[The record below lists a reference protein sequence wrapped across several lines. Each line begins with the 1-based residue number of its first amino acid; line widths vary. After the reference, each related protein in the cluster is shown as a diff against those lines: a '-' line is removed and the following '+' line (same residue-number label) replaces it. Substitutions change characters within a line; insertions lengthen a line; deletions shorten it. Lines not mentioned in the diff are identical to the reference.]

1 MNLEILLSAR
11 AEQDITLQ
19 YRWYLDH
26 ADEAVAEHY
35 LRCVHATF
43 ESISA
48 KPDLG
53 RRRRFAAQELAHVR
67 SLQVQKPFDRHLIF
81 YQTGASL
88 FIERVLHGS
97 RDLPRLFLNE
107 P

>member
-1 MNLEILLSAR
+1 MKLEILLSAR

-35 LRCVHATF
+35 LQCVHETF
-43 ESISA
+43 EAISA

-53 RRRRFAAQELAHVR
+53 RHRRFASPELAHVR
-67 SLQVQKPFDRHLIF
+67 SLQVRKPFDRHLIF
-81 YQTGASL
+81 YQAGAAL